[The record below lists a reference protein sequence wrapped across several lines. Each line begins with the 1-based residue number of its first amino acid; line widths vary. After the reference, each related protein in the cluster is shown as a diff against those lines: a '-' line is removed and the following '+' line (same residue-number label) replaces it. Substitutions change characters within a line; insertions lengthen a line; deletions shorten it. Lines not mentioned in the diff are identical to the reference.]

1 MMNQIKFWPIAMLM
15 LVTLM
20 GAGCSAPKPTDS
32 NSVITTP
39 DSSLTINQIEGL
51 AKALTSSGVKM
62 YGSEFCSACKYQKQM
77 FSSAWKFIN
86 YVNCDV
92 SAKSGM
98 QNAACRAENIKL
110 YPTWEFKDG
119 SRLEGVQ
126 KFEVLA
132 EKIGFDL

>member
-1 MMNQIKFWPIAMLM
+1 MNQIKFWPIAMLM

-20 GAGCSAPKPTDS
+20 GAGCAAAKPPANNAAPVSDFPSAK
-32 NSVITTP
+32 
-39 DSSLTINQIEGL
+39 IESL
-51 AKALTSSGVKM
+51 AKALTAAGVKM

-77 FSSAWKFIN
+77 FADAWKFVT

-92 SAKSGM
+92 SVNSGV

-110 YPTWEFKDG
+110 YPTWEFKDS